1 MGHKLDNNKH
11 HVILITTESQ
21 LKTWA
26 WLEKRKFS
34 LVSAILGLGLVF
46 FTALLVV
53 KICLMFHIEELTS
66 KAEISNRVWV
76 EKSKWSLIYCPF
88 PMPLWFYCI
97 FGPESITWKS
107 IGMLLHI
114 PSTIQELLFLRLS
127 TKNSLYWFCFA
138 QLVWYPN
145 RQTST
150 ICPIHKIFL
159 QAHF

>member
-1 MGHKLDNNKH
+1 MGHMLDNSKH

-76 EKSKWSLIYCPF
+76 EKSK
-88 PMPLWFYCI
+88 
-97 FGPESITWKS
+97 
-107 IGMLLHI
+107 
-114 PSTIQELLFLRLS
+114 
-127 TKNSLYWFCFA
+127 
-138 QLVWYPN
+138 
-145 RQTST
+145 
-150 ICPIHKIFL
+150 
-159 QAHF
+159 

>member
-21 LKTWA
+21 LKTWE

-76 EKSKWSLIYCPF
+76 EKSK
-88 PMPLWFYCI
+88 
-97 FGPESITWKS
+97 
-107 IGMLLHI
+107 
-114 PSTIQELLFLRLS
+114 
-127 TKNSLYWFCFA
+127 
-138 QLVWYPN
+138 
-145 RQTST
+145 
-150 ICPIHKIFL
+150 
-159 QAHF
+159 